1 MKKVQDQIIAPQKPG
16 YPLDTCVISGEKLG
30 DSSVDTVIGSR
41 LVRSCCE
48 KCAAKV
54 KADPQAAFAKLDA
67 AKK

>member
-1 MKKVQDQIIAPQKPG
+1 VQEQVIAAQKPG

-30 DSSVDTVIGSR
+30 DSPVDIVIGSR
-41 LVRSCCE
+41 LVRTCCG

-54 KADPQAAFAKLDA
+54 KSDPQAAFSKLDA